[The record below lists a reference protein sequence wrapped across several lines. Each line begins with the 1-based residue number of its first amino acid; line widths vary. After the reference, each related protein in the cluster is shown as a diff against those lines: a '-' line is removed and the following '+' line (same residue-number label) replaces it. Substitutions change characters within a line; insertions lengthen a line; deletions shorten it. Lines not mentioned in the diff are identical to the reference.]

1 MGTPSDIRS
10 ILRTV
15 EETAKSLDF
24 DAVLKETGDKV
35 AAQNSL
41 QGWDSGVIIAEPDGD
56 DWPVDAPDDAIL
68 AIRYQGC
75 RWEFYTGTETV
86 DELVDSLCQ
95 FFVSD
100 DGELAAE
107 TKARL

>member
-1 MGTPSDIRS
+1 M
-10 ILRTV
+10 
-15 EETAKSLDF
+15 
-24 DAVLKETGDKV
+24 
-35 AAQNSL
+35 
-41 QGWDSGVIIAEPDGD
+41 
-56 DWPVDAPDDAIL
+56 